1 MTRPN
6 TKMMF
11 QNTKVTPQNTK
22 HQEMLVQIYTKGCTK
37 YQGERKK
44 TENGY
49 FRTKNSKIITFLE
62 ILERETAIL
71 ERMKEIKV
79 AKRETWGEQK
89 KNGYCLM

>member
-1 MTRPN
+1 MAI
-6 TKMMF
+6 
-11 QNTKVTPQNTK
+11 
-22 HQEMLVQIYTKGCTK
+22 L
-37 YQGERKK
+37 ER
-44 TENGY
+44 
-49 FRTKNSKIITFLE
+49 KNSKIITFLE

>member
-1 MTRPN
+1 MFQN

-22 HQEMLVQIYTKGCTK
+22 HQERLVQIYTKGCTK
-37 YQGERKK
+37 NQGERKK
-44 TENGY
+44 TGNGY

>member
-22 HQEMLVQIYTKGCTK
+22 HQKMLVQIYTKGCTK

-49 FRTKNSKIITFLE
+49 FRTKK
-62 ILERETAIL
+62 
-71 ERMKEIKV
+71 
-79 AKRETWGEQK
+79 
-89 KNGYCLM
+89 

>member
-22 HQEMLVQIYTKGCTK
+22 HQERLVQIYTKGCTK

-44 TENGY
+44 TGNGY
-49 FRTKNSKIITFLE
+49 FRTKNGKKITFLE

-71 ERMKEIKV
+71 ERMKEFCGRKQ
-79 AKRETWGEQK
+79 EQTD
-89 KNGYCLM
+89 LI